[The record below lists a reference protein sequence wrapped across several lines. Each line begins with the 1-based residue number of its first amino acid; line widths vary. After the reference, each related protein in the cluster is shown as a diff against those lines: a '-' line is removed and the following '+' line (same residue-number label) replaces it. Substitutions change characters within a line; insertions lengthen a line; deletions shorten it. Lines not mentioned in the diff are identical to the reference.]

1 MINHRMRK
9 HETGKCDNCGHAE
22 SIEHVLIVCDAYERE
37 RFLLNQALRSL
48 GIDHLSPQ
56 VMLGN
61 GPKQSRIFHELIIFL
76 KETRLIN
83 IIEEIVVLFSYMFVI
98 FVIYLKMD

>member
-1 MINHRMRK
+1 MKPESVITVVIINRTRK
-9 HETGKCDNCGHAE
+9 
-22 SIEHVLIVCDAYERE
+22 SIERE
-37 RFLLNQALRSL
+37 RFLLNQVLRSL
-48 GIDHLSPQ
+48 GINNLSPQ

-83 IIEEIVVLFSYMFVI
+83 RI
-98 FVIYLKMD
+98 

>member
-1 MINHRMRK
+1 MSRMCIGQCLLNQCLHRMGK
-9 HETGKCDNCGHAE
+9 HETGKCDKCGHAE

-48 GIDHLSPQ
+48 GINNLSPQ

-83 IIEEIVVLFSYMFVI
+83 II
-98 FVIYLKMD
+98 